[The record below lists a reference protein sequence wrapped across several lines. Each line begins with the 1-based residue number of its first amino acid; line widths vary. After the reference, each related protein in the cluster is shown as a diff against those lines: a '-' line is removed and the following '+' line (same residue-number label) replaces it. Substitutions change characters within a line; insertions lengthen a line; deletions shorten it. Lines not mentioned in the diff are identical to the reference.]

1 MTSFNNASAMLTCN
15 CGAKTEK
22 QQTDEGKDE
31 AERLSRYA
39 DYITM
44 DSTLPPA
51 EHPESLGF
59 KFWTRLA

>member
-1 MTSFNNASAMLTCN
+1 MTSLNNASAMLTWI

-22 QQTDEGKDE
+22 HQTDEGKED

-39 DYITM
+39 DYITS
-44 DSTLPPA
+44 DSTVPPA

-59 KFWTRLA
+59 KF